1 MTVATK
7 EVHRPLAVL
16 LPLSLVAVVTILG
29 ITAIWILAVPHGP
42 EVCAL
47 SMPGPRNCF
56 VADRAS
62 AARSATAAIA
72 LLGAA
77 IMLTAVFSARSRRAI
92 AFVGPIVL
100 LIAAVAAYLSAAW
113 IPAWAFPWVTSA
125 FPSVT

>member
-1 MTVATK
+1 MTVATQ
-7 EVHRPLAVL
+7 EGHRPLTVL
-16 LPLSLVAVVTILG
+16 LPLSLTAVVAILG
-29 ITAIWILAVPHGP
+29 ITAVWILAVPLGP

-62 AARSATAAIA
+62 AARPATVASA
-72 LLGAA
+72 LLAAA

-100 LIAAVAAYLSAAW
+100 LIASAAAYLSAAW
-113 IPAWAFPWVTSA
+113 IPAWAFPWLT
-125 FPSVT
+125 